1 MSERRR
7 TAPLLS
13 TEAHAERVREK
24 TVTPDRSLH
33 SLDTAASQVGSADPR
48 RALHLNAA
56 TPPPWLLKAPAASV
70 QPAAGHPRACPSPL
84 PAGA

>member
-7 TAPLLS
+7 NRPLLS

-33 SLDTAASQVGSADPR
+33 SLDTAASHSAR
-48 RALHLNAA
+48 R
-56 TPPPWLLKAPAASV
+56 
-70 QPAAGHPRACPSPL
+70 PL
-84 PAGA
+84 VETYI